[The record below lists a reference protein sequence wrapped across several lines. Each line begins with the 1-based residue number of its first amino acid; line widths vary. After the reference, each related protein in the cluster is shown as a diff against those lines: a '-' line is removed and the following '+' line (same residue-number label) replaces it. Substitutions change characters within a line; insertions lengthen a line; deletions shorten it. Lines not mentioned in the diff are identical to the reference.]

1 MHKEGQIKDAD
12 RNMKKHLFSK
22 NMRKLSEENL
32 HSNTDG
38 MSPYQFQKQ
47 QIQEDIDEGL
57 TKGDYS
63 KL

>member
-32 HSNTDG
+32 NSNTDG
-38 MSPYQFQKQ
+38 MSPYQF
-47 QIQEDIDEGL
+47 
-57 TKGDYS
+57 
-63 KL
+63 